1 MEEKTGIYLIVGL
14 AAVGIAAYFLMK
26 KPVPPPPPGEGETVI
41 VDWYLFIP

>member
-1 MEEKTGIYLIVGL
+1 
-14 AAVGIAAYFLMK
+14 MK